1 MENYVTNP
9 YTGRLIKKGS
19 KVYKRLLNAKLLDE
33 EKPSTPQ
40 ENKILE
46 ADTPAQA
53 KELQG
58 KMNKNMQKNKIV
70 TRRGNQVLKAARR
83 PTQEET
89 INKVTDIAVESI
101 REHKDQMQ
109 EREMTNDEMDTYI
122 RKMIANKL
130 VGNPSKKITS
140 RYEEPSLQNRLKMK
154 QQEYDL
160 DSELELSEGEL
171 ESNFV

>member
-53 KELQG
+53 K
-58 KMNKNMQKNKIV
+58 
-70 TRRGNQVLKAARR
+70 
-83 PTQEET
+83 
-89 INKVTDIAVESI
+89 
-101 REHKDQMQ
+101 
-109 EREMTNDEMDTYI
+109 
-122 RKMIANKL
+122 
-130 VGNPSKKITS
+130 
-140 RYEEPSLQNRLKMK
+140 
-154 QQEYDL
+154 
-160 DSELELSEGEL
+160 
-171 ESNFV
+171 

>member
-1 MENYVTNP
+1 
-9 YTGRLIKKGS
+9 
-19 KVYKRLLNAKLLDE
+19 
-33 EKPSTPQ
+33 
-40 ENKILE
+40 
-46 ADTPAQA
+46 
-53 KELQG
+53 
-58 KMNKNMQKNKIV
+58 
-70 TRRGNQVLKAARR
+70 
-83 PTQEET
+83 
-89 INKVTDIAVESI
+89 
-101 REHKDQMQ
+101 
-109 EREMTNDEMDTYI
+109 MTNDEMDAYI

>member
-101 REHKDQMQ
+101 R
-109 EREMTNDEMDTYI
+109 
-122 RKMIANKL
+122 
-130 VGNPSKKITS
+130 
-140 RYEEPSLQNRLKMK
+140 
-154 QQEYDL
+154 
-160 DSELELSEGEL
+160 
-171 ESNFV
+171 